1 MSQNSSTRKERKYL
15 KQVCKNIY
23 KTIDMFYKLVYN
35 AVTVKKGEEQM
46 ATLIS
51 FYKDNKITSSEAETK
66 DISIILGFIF
76 KKYVQGEDITESFDS
91 KFLYI
96 EDSQLKMKPL
106 NKKINQF
113 LQNGDESVDALI
125 KFEELAKGYDEAY
138 IFDQYEI
145 FKFEN
150 DDYKDLDER
159 DYKLSICKH
168 CGKIISGPLVNDY
181 CPECFITYGVQEVF
195 EQVQSDDKE
204 LYTEYET
211 VSKVMNTI
219 EAFYD
224 RVKDKGTLAVAKARE
239 ISEQYLG
246 KEQIPEE
253 LYETVLGG
261 FAA

>member
-1 MSQNSSTRKERKYL
+1 
-15 KQVCKNIY
+15 
-23 KTIDMFYKLVYN
+23 
-35 AVTVKKGEEQM
+35 M

-51 FYKDNKITSSEAETK
+51 LYKDNRITSSEIESK
-66 DISIILGFIF
+66 DIDIVLGFLF
-76 KKYVQGEDITESFDS
+76 KNYVQGEDITENFDS

-96 EDSQLKMKPL
+96 EDSKFKMKPL
-106 NKKINQF
+106 NKKIKTFSQEK
-113 LQNGDESVDALI
+113 DESVDALI

-145 FKFEN
+145 FKYQDN
-150 DDYKDLDER
+150 DYKDLDER

-181 CPECFITYGVQEVF
+181 CPECFVTYGVQEVF
-195 EQVQSDDKE
+195 EQIQSDDKE

-211 VSKVMNTI
+211 VSKVMNTV
-219 EAFYD
+219 EAFYEKI
-224 RVKDKGTLAVAKARE
+224 KDKGTLAVQKARK

-253 LYETVLGG
+253 LYEIILGG
-261 FAA
+261 FVA

>member
-1 MSQNSSTRKERKYL
+1 
-15 KQVCKNIY
+15 
-23 KTIDMFYKLVYN
+23 
-35 AVTVKKGEEQM
+35 M

-51 FYKDNKITSSEAETK
+51 LYKDNRITSSEIESK
-66 DISIILGFIF
+66 DIDIVLRFLF
-76 KKYVQGEDITESFDS
+76 KNYVQGEDITENFDS

-96 EDSQLKMKPL
+96 EDSKFKMKPL
-106 NKKINQF
+106 NKKIKTFSQEK
-113 LQNGDESVDALI
+113 DESVDALI

-145 FKFEN
+145 FKYQDN
-150 DDYKDLDER
+150 DYKDLDER

-181 CPECFITYGVQEVF
+181 CPECFVTYGVQEVF
-195 EQVQSDDKE
+195 EQIQSDDKE

-211 VSKVMNTI
+211 VSKVMNTV
-219 EAFYD
+219 EAFYEKI
-224 RVKDKGTLAVAKARE
+224 KDKGTLAVQKARK

-253 LYETVLGG
+253 LYETILGG
-261 FAA
+261 FVA

>member
-1 MSQNSSTRKERKYL
+1 
-15 KQVCKNIY
+15 
-23 KTIDMFYKLVYN
+23 
-35 AVTVKKGEEQM
+35 M

-51 FYKDNKITSSEAETK
+51 LYKDNRITSSEIESK
-66 DISIILGFIF
+66 DIDIVLGFLF
-76 KKYVQGEDITESFDS
+76 ENYVQGEDITENFDS

-96 EDSQLKMKPL
+96 EDSKFKMKPL
-106 NKKINQF
+106 NKKIKTFSQEK
-113 LQNGDESVDALI
+113 DESVDALI

-145 FKFEN
+145 FKYQDN
-150 DDYKDLDER
+150 DYKDLDER

-181 CPECFITYGVQEVF
+181 CPECFVTYGVQEVF
-195 EQVQSDDKE
+195 EQIQSDDKE

-211 VSKVMNTI
+211 VSKVMNTV
-219 EAFYD
+219 EAFYEKI
-224 RVKDKGTLAVAKARE
+224 KDKGTLAVQKARK

-253 LYETVLGG
+253 LYETILGG
-261 FAA
+261 FVA

>member
-1 MSQNSSTRKERKYL
+1 
-15 KQVCKNIY
+15 
-23 KTIDMFYKLVYN
+23 
-35 AVTVKKGEEQM
+35 M

-51 FYKDNKITSSEAETK
+51 LYKDNRITSSEIESK
-66 DISIILGFIF
+66 DIDIVLGFLF
-76 KKYVQGEDITESFDS
+76 KNYVQGEDITENFDS

-96 EDSQLKMKPL
+96 EDSKFKMKPL
-106 NKKINQF
+106 NKKIKTFSQEK
-113 LQNGDESVDALI
+113 DESVDALI

-145 FKFEN
+145 FKYQDN
-150 DDYKDLDER
+150 DYKDLDER

-181 CPECFITYGVQEVF
+181 CPECFVTYGVQEVF
-195 EQVQSDDKE
+195 EQIQSDDKE

-211 VSKVMNTI
+211 VSKVMNTV

-224 RVKDKGTLAVAKARE
+224 RIKDKGALAVQRAKE

-246 KEQIPEE
+246 KEQIPQE
-253 LYETVLGG
+253 LYETILGG
-261 FAA
+261 FVA

>member
-1 MSQNSSTRKERKYL
+1 
-15 KQVCKNIY
+15 
-23 KTIDMFYKLVYN
+23 
-35 AVTVKKGEEQM
+35 M

-51 FYKDNKITSSEAETK
+51 LYKDNRITSSEVESK
-66 DISIILGFIF
+66 DIDIVLGFLF
-76 KKYVQGEDITESFDS
+76 KNYVLGEDITENFDS

-96 EDSQLKMKPL
+96 EDSKFKMKPL
-106 NKKINQF
+106 NKKIKTFSQEK
-113 LQNGDESVDALI
+113 DESVDALI

-145 FKFEN
+145 FKYQDN
-150 DDYKDLDER
+150 DYKDLDER

-181 CPECFITYGVQEVF
+181 CPECFVTYGVQEVF
-195 EQVQSDDKE
+195 EQIQSDDKE

-211 VSKVMNTI
+211 VSKVMNTV

-224 RVKDKGTLAVAKARE
+224 RIKDKGALAVQRAKE

-246 KEQIPEE
+246 KEQIPQE
-253 LYETVLGG
+253 LYETILGG
-261 FAA
+261 FVA

>member
-1 MSQNSSTRKERKYL
+1 
-15 KQVCKNIY
+15 
-23 KTIDMFYKLVYN
+23 
-35 AVTVKKGEEQM
+35 M

-51 FYKDNKITSSEAETK
+51 LYKDNRITSSEIESK
-66 DISIILGFIF
+66 DIDIVLGFLF
-76 KKYVQGEDITESFDS
+76 KNYVQGEDITENFDS

-96 EDSQLKMKPL
+96 EDSKFKMKPL
-106 NKKINQF
+106 NKKIKTFSQEK
-113 LQNGDESVDALI
+113 DESVDALI

-145 FKFEN
+145 FKYQDN
-150 DDYKDLDER
+150 DYKDLDGR

-181 CPECFITYGVQEVF
+181 CPECFVTYGVQEVF
-195 EQVQSDDKE
+195 EQIQSDDKE

-211 VSKVMNTI
+211 VSKVMNTV
-219 EAFYD
+219 EAFYEKI
-224 RVKDKGTLAVAKARE
+224 KDKGTLAVQKARK

-253 LYETVLGG
+253 LYETILGG
-261 FAA
+261 FVA

>member
-1 MSQNSSTRKERKYL
+1 
-15 KQVCKNIY
+15 
-23 KTIDMFYKLVYN
+23 
-35 AVTVKKGEEQM
+35 M

-51 FYKDNKITSSEAETK
+51 LYRDNKITSLEAETEN
-66 DISIILGFIF
+66 INIILGFIF
-76 KKYVQGEDITESFDS
+76 KKYVQGEDITENFDS

-106 NKKINQF
+106 NNKIKMFSQEKE
-113 LQNGDESVDALI
+113 DSVEVLI
-125 KFEELAKGYDEAY
+125 QFEELSKEYEAAY

-150 DDYKDLDER
+150 GDYKDLDER

-195 EQVQSDDKE
+195 EQIQSDDKE

-211 VSKVMNTI
+211 VSKVMNTV

-224 RVKDKGTLAVAKARE
+224 RVKDKGTLAVQRAKE

-253 LYETVLGG
+253 LYETILGG
-261 FAA
+261 FVA

>member
-1 MSQNSSTRKERKYL
+1 
-15 KQVCKNIY
+15 
-23 KTIDMFYKLVYN
+23 
-35 AVTVKKGEEQM
+35 M

-51 FYKDNKITSSEAETK
+51 LYKDNRITSSEIESK
-66 DISIILGFIF
+66 DIDIVLGFLF
-76 KKYVQGEDITESFDS
+76 KNYVQGEDITENFDS

-96 EDSQLKMKPL
+96 EDSKFKMKPL
-106 NKKINQF
+106 NKKIKTFSQEK
-113 LQNGDESVDALI
+113 DESVDALI

-145 FKFEN
+145 FKYQDN
-150 DDYKDLDER
+150 DYKDLDER

-181 CPECFITYGVQEVF
+181 CPECFVTYGVQEVF
-195 EQVQSDDKE
+195 EQIQSDGKE

-211 VSKVMNTI
+211 VSKVMNTV
-219 EAFYD
+219 EAFYEKI
-224 RVKDKGTLAVAKARE
+224 KDKGTLAVQKARK

-253 LYETVLGG
+253 LYETILGG
-261 FAA
+261 FVA

>member
-1 MSQNSSTRKERKYL
+1 
-15 KQVCKNIY
+15 
-23 KTIDMFYKLVYN
+23 
-35 AVTVKKGEEQM
+35 M

-51 FYKDNKITSSEAETK
+51 LYKDNRITSSEIESK
-66 DISIILGFIF
+66 DIDIVLGFLF
-76 KKYVQGEDITESFDS
+76 KNYVQGEDITENFDS

-96 EDSQLKMKPL
+96 EDSKFKMKPL
-106 NKKINQF
+106 NKKIKTFSQEK
-113 LQNGDESVDALI
+113 DESVDALI

-145 FKFEN
+145 FKYQDN
-150 DDYKDLDER
+150 DYKDLDER

-181 CPECFITYGVQEVF
+181 CPECFVTYGVQEVF
-195 EQVQSDDKE
+195 EQIQSDDKE

-211 VSKVMNTI
+211 VSKVMNTV

-224 RVKDKGTLAVAKARE
+224 RIKDKGALAVQRARE

-246 KEQIPEE
+246 KEQIPED
-253 LYETVLGG
+253 LYETILGG
-261 FAA
+261 FTA

>member
-1 MSQNSSTRKERKYL
+1 
-15 KQVCKNIY
+15 
-23 KTIDMFYKLVYN
+23 
-35 AVTVKKGEEQM
+35 M

-51 FYKDNKITSSEAETK
+51 LYKDNKITSSEAETK
-66 DISIILGFIF
+66 DINIILGFVF
-76 KKYVQGEDITESFDS
+76 KKYVQGEDFPENFDS

-113 LQNGDESVDALI
+113 MQNGDESVEVLI
-125 KFEELAKGYDEAY
+125 QFEELAKSYEAAY
-138 IFDQYEI
+138 IFDQYEV

-159 DYKLSICKH
+159 GYQLSICKH

-181 CPECFITYGVQEVF
+181 CPECFVAYGVQEIF
-195 EQVQSDDKE
+195 EQVQADDQE

-211 VSKVMNTI
+211 VSKVMNTV

-224 RVKDKGTLAVAKARE
+224 RIKDKGTSAVAKAKE

-246 KEQIPEE
+246 KEQIPQE
-253 LYETVLGG
+253 LYETILGG
-261 FAA
+261 LA

>member
-1 MSQNSSTRKERKYL
+1 
-15 KQVCKNIY
+15 
-23 KTIDMFYKLVYN
+23 
-35 AVTVKKGEEQM
+35 M

-51 FYKDNKITSSEAETK
+51 LYKDNRITSSEIESK
-66 DISIILGFIF
+66 DIDIVLGFLF
-76 KKYVQGEDITESFDS
+76 KNYVQGEDITENFDS

-96 EDSQLKMKPL
+96 EDSKFKMKPL
-106 NKKINQF
+106 NKKIKTFSQEK
-113 LQNGDESVDALI
+113 DESVDALI

-150 DDYKDLDER
+150 GDYKDLDER

-168 CGKIISGPLVNDY
+168 CGKIISGSLVNDY

-195 EQVQSDDKE
+195 EQIQSDDKE

-211 VSKVMNTI
+211 VSKVMNTV

-224 RVKDKGTLAVAKARE
+224 RIKDKGALAVQRAKE

-246 KEQIPEE
+246 KEQIPQE
-253 LYETVLGG
+253 LYETILGG
-261 FAA
+261 FVA

>member
-1 MSQNSSTRKERKYL
+1 
-15 KQVCKNIY
+15 
-23 KTIDMFYKLVYN
+23 
-35 AVTVKKGEEQM
+35 M

-51 FYKDNKITSSEAETK
+51 LYKDNRITSSEIESK
-66 DISIILGFIF
+66 DIDIVLGFLF
-76 KKYVQGEDITESFDS
+76 KNYVQGEGITENFDS

-96 EDSQLKMKPL
+96 EDSKFKMKPL
-106 NKKINQF
+106 NKKIKTFSQEK
-113 LQNGDESVDALI
+113 DESVDALI

-145 FKFEN
+145 FKYQDN
-150 DDYKDLDER
+150 DYKDLDER

-181 CPECFITYGVQEVF
+181 CPECFVTYGVQEVF
-195 EQVQSDDKE
+195 EQIQSDDKE

-211 VSKVMNTI
+211 VSKVMNTV
-219 EAFYD
+219 EAFYEKI
-224 RVKDKGTLAVAKARE
+224 KDKGTLAVQKARK

-253 LYETVLGG
+253 LYETILGG
-261 FAA
+261 FVA

>member
-1 MSQNSSTRKERKYL
+1 
-15 KQVCKNIY
+15 
-23 KTIDMFYKLVYN
+23 
-35 AVTVKKGEEQM
+35 M

-51 FYKDNKITSSEAETK
+51 LYKDNRITSSEIESK
-66 DISIILGFIF
+66 DIDIVLGFLF
-76 KKYVQGEDITESFDS
+76 KNYVQGEDITENFDS

-96 EDSQLKMKPL
+96 EDSKFKMKPL
-106 NKKINQF
+106 NKKIKTFSQEK
-113 LQNGDESVDALI
+113 DESVDALI

-145 FKFEN
+145 FKYQDN
-150 DDYKDLDER
+150 DYKDLDER

-181 CPECFITYGVQEVF
+181 CPECFVTYGVQEVF
-195 EQVQSDDKE
+195 EQIQPDDKE

-211 VSKVMNTI
+211 VSKVMNTV
-219 EAFYD
+219 EAFYEKI
-224 RVKDKGTLAVAKARE
+224 KDKGTLAVQKARK

-253 LYETVLGG
+253 LYETILGG
-261 FAA
+261 FVA

>member
-1 MSQNSSTRKERKYL
+1 
-15 KQVCKNIY
+15 
-23 KTIDMFYKLVYN
+23 
-35 AVTVKKGEEQM
+35 M

-51 FYKDNKITSSEAETK
+51 LYKDNRITSSEAESK
-66 DISIILGFIF
+66 DIDIILGFIF
-76 KKYVQGEDITESFDS
+76 KKYVQGEDIIESFDS

-113 LQNGDESVDALI
+113 LQNGDEFVEVLI
-125 KFEELAKGYDEAY
+125 QFEELAKSYEAAY
-138 IFDQYEI
+138 IFDQYEL
-145 FKFEN
+145 FKYEN
-150 DDYKDLDER
+150 GDYKDLDER

-168 CGKIISGPLVNDY
+168 CGKIISGPLTNDY

-195 EQVQSDDKE
+195 EQIQSDDKE

-224 RVKDKGTLAVAKARE
+224 RVKDKGTLAVQRARE

-246 KEQIPEE
+246 KEQIPQE

>member
-1 MSQNSSTRKERKYL
+1 
-15 KQVCKNIY
+15 
-23 KTIDMFYKLVYN
+23 
-35 AVTVKKGEEQM
+35 M

-51 FYKDNKITSSEAETK
+51 LYKDNRITLSEIESK
-66 DISIILGFIF
+66 DIDIVLGFLF
-76 KKYVQGEDITESFDS
+76 KNYVQGEDITENFDS

-96 EDSQLKMKPL
+96 EDSKFKMKPL
-106 NKKINQF
+106 NKKIKTFSQEK
-113 LQNGDESVDALI
+113 DESVDALI

-145 FKFEN
+145 FKYQDN
-150 DDYKDLDER
+150 DYKDLDER

-181 CPECFITYGVQEVF
+181 CPECFVTYGVQEVF
-195 EQVQSDDKE
+195 EQIQSDDKE

-211 VSKVMNTI
+211 VSKVMNTV
-219 EAFYD
+219 EAFYEKI
-224 RVKDKGTLAVAKARE
+224 KDKGTLAVQKARK

-253 LYETVLGG
+253 LYETILGG
-261 FAA
+261 FVA

>member
-1 MSQNSSTRKERKYL
+1 
-15 KQVCKNIY
+15 
-23 KTIDMFYKLVYN
+23 
-35 AVTVKKGEEQM
+35 M

-51 FYKDNKITSSEAETK
+51 LYKDNRITSSEIESK
-66 DISIILGFIF
+66 DIDIVLGFLF
-76 KKYVQGEDITESFDS
+76 KNYVQGEDITENFDS

-96 EDSQLKMKPL
+96 EDSKFKMKPL
-106 NKKINQF
+106 NKKIKTFSQEK
-113 LQNGDESVDALI
+113 DESVDALI

-145 FKFEN
+145 FKYQDN
-150 DDYKDLDER
+150 DYKDLDER

-181 CPECFITYGVQEVF
+181 CPECFVTYGVQEVF
-195 EQVQSDDKE
+195 EQIQSDDKE

-211 VSKVMNTI
+211 VSKVMNTV
-219 EAFYD
+219 ETFYEKI
-224 RVKDKGTLAVAKARE
+224 KDKGTLAVQKARK

-253 LYETVLGG
+253 LYETILGG
-261 FAA
+261 FML

>member
-1 MSQNSSTRKERKYL
+1 
-15 KQVCKNIY
+15 
-23 KTIDMFYKLVYN
+23 
-35 AVTVKKGEEQM
+35 M

-51 FYKDNKITSSEAETK
+51 LYKDNRITSSEIESK
-66 DISIILGFIF
+66 DIDIVLGFLF
-76 KKYVQGEDITESFDS
+76 KNYVQGEDITENFDS

-96 EDSQLKMKPL
+96 EDSKFKMKPL
-106 NKKINQF
+106 NKKIKTFSQEK
-113 LQNGDESVDALI
+113 DESVDALN

-145 FKFEN
+145 FKYQDN
-150 DDYKDLDER
+150 DYKDLDER

-181 CPECFITYGVQEVF
+181 CPECFVTYGVQEVF
-195 EQVQSDDKE
+195 EQIQSDDKE

-211 VSKVMNTI
+211 VSKVMNTV
-219 EAFYD
+219 EAFYEKI
-224 RVKDKGTLAVAKARE
+224 KDKGTLAVQKARK

-253 LYETVLGG
+253 LYETILGG
-261 FAA
+261 FVA